1 VGLAPDELERV
12 FQRYYRAGEGDVPG
26 LGIGLAVSHDI
37 IAAHGGRIWA
47 ESPGVG
53 HGATF
58 NIELLASSAVTS
70 QL

>member
-1 VGLAPDELERV
+1 MGLAPDQLERV

-26 LGIGLAVSHDI
+26 LGIGLAVSHEI
-37 IAAHGGRIWA
+37 IAAQGGRIWA

-58 NIELLASSAVTS
+58 NIELPASSSVAS
-70 QL
+70 KL